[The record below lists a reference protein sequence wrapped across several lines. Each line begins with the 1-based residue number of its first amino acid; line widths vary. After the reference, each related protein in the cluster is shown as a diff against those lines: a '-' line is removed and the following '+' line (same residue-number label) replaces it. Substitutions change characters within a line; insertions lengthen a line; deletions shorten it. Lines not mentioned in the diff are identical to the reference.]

1 MKINIDND
9 LYLKTLDMSDVD
21 YRFKVIEE
29 NRTFL
34 RQWLGWLDRI
44 LTVKDLENY
53 TNGCIQE
60 EKNKEAYTFG
70 IYYNNIFVGV
80 ISIKDISYS
89 NKKAEIG
96 YWLEEKSNGNGIMT
110 RSCKVILD
118 YCFNELNLNRVQIL
132 VATENYQSQAIPKKL
147 NFEKEGMLKDN
158 ECLYGK
164 YIDNYI
170 YCMLN
175 RKWKS

>member
-1 MKINIDND
+1 MKINIDNN
-9 LYLKTLDMSDVD
+9 LYLKTIDMSDVN

-44 LTVKDLENY
+44 STVTDLEKY

-80 ISIKDISYS
+80 ISIKDINYS

-110 RSCKVILD
+110 KSCKAILD
-118 YCFNELNLNRVQIL
+118 YCFNELKLNRVQIL
-132 VATENYQSQAIPKKL
+132 VATENYQSQAIPEKL
-147 NFEKEGMLKDN
+147 NFEKEGTLKDN

-164 YIDNYI
+164 YIDNYT

-175 RKWKS
+175 RRWKI